1 MSETDP
7 VSPATSADPD
17 ADRSEAPAPAPA
29 PVANPFLSHLQSLRE
44 LQITLSQEGRAEA
57 ILGEGTT
64 GTVEIVG
71 ADCVV
76 ALIEPSNGLP
86 PLRFGWIEG
95 RQMAQHEINMLARRL
110 DEPIQRVRSGQAAR
124 VLLGAT
130 EDEDPQASSRQDA
143 GPRTLETMRSP
154 KFGSTIVLG
163 IDASM
168 GSRGA
173 LVLARHD
180 PVPFGREQI
189 QLADLLATLMAIQI
203 ERALRAT
210 DARHASERLQE
221 EFGAATRRL
230 HETTLE
236 LQAINTV
243 AAAAAPS
250 LDLDRQID
258 ISLRKTLEVTRF
270 KAGAIF
276 LVADTGQGE
285 TLRLARCVG
294 EPAYLELARGRA
306 IRKGLG
312 VVGRV
317 WERGESMVIAD
328 LSADLSLEGDGG
340 ELVALRRAGYRALA
354 CVPLTARGSVIG
366 TMELLSTED
375 RPELESRPSLAQAI
389 AAQIA
394 IVIQN
399 GRVLS
404 DVMRH
409 SLDLEAQ
416 LAAHAHDLAR
426 SHGLIAVLRET
437 LEGARRSNDLR
448 EILEEALVRAV
459 DLMQLEAGTVHLVDP
474 GTRALHLKAQ
484 RGLPQGV
491 LDELGTKVSRTMI
504 GRALST
510 GEPVVGSTD
519 GADLIDTGGLRFRA
533 AVPLRTMS
541 GVHGVLAVA
550 GRRDD
555 VRQETVIRTLAA
567 LGEILGLMV
576 ENTRV
581 FQQTP
586 AAGTQRQDLSAQL
599 VQAQKMESIGTMAGG
614 IAHEFNNLLG
624 AILGYAGHIRGL
636 TTPDNPIHRHAIT
649 IEQQSRRAAELTQQ
663 LLAFARGGQYT
674 LAPVDLN
681 QSIAEAVSFLSRSLD
696 PRIVIETRPD
706 PDLPMVEA
714 DAGQI
719 QQVLVNVAVNA
730 AEAMPDGGR
739 ITFETR
745 VAHLDHGFVRTRP
758 ELEPGDYVEVVIG
771 DTGGGIPP
779 DVVERAFDPFFTT
792 KTGGEGTGLG
802 LSVVYGIVR
811 NHRGHVAL
819 DSTVGLGTTVRVY
832 LPVFDRA
839 RRVARADAAPAT
851 SPARATRAGPA
862 PDSNPPQPFERVTV
876 LQVDRRRTRSV
887 PEDHSSALPLL
898 ADPPEVKPASAE
910 SPATPAPMDS
920 VAAPTAG
927 AISGGVAK
935 RTDSPAKGRIL
946 VIDDEGAIR
955 DLARDILES
964 NGYEVVVAV
973 DGLDG
978 LDAFRREWG
987 RVDLILLDMVM
998 PRMGGLETFRRL
1010 LGMDRTVRVLLCS
1023 GFTDNDKAQKAI
1035 KEGALAL
1042 LQKPFTVSEL
1052 LGWIERALGR
1062 R

>member
-7 VSPATSADPD
+7 FTSPASDNREVD
-17 ADRSEAPAPAPA
+17 APETGAPAPG
-29 PVANPFLSHLQSLRE
+29 PVSNPFLSHLQSLRE
-44 LQITLSQEGRAEA
+44 LQITLSQEGRPEA

-71 ADCVV
+71 ADCAV
-76 ALIEPSNGLP
+76 AVIEPSNGLP

-95 RQMAQHEINMLARRL
+95 RQMAQHEIGMVMRRL
-110 DEPIQRVRSGQAAR
+110 DEPIQRVRTGQTAR
-124 VLLGAT
+124 VLLGAAG
-130 EDEDPQASSRQDA
+130 DEEPEG
-143 GPRTLETMRSP
+143 GPGEGPGARTLETMRSP
-154 KFGSTIVLG
+154 GFGSTIVLG

-180 PVPFGREQI
+180 PLPFSCEQI
-189 QLADLLATLMAIQI
+189 LLADLLATLMAIQI

-221 EFGAATRRL
+221 DCGAATRRL
-230 HETTLE
+230 HETTIE

-258 ISLRKTLEVTRF
+258 ISLRKALEVTRF

-276 LVADTGQGE
+276 LMADTGSGE
-285 TLRLARCVG
+285 ALRFARGVG
-294 EPAYLELARGRA
+294 EPAYVELTRGRA
-306 IRKGLG
+306 VQKGLG
-312 VVGRV
+312 VAGRV
-317 WERGESMVIAD
+317 WERGEPVVIAD
-328 LSADLSLEGDGG
+328 LSADLSLEGHAG

-354 CVPLTARGSVIG
+354 CVPLMARGSVIG
-366 TMELLSTED
+366 TMELLSTEA

-409 SLDLEAQ
+409 SLGLEAQ
-416 LAAHAHDLAR
+416 LTAHAHDLAR
-426 SHGLIAVLRET
+426 SQQLIAVLRET
-437 LEGARRSNDLR
+437 LESARRSNDLR
-448 EILEEALVRAV
+448 EILEEALGRAV
-459 DLMQLEAGTVHLVDP
+459 DLLELAAGTVHLVDP

-484 RGLPQGV
+484 RGLPPAV
-491 LDELGTKVSRTMI
+491 VDDLGSRVSRTMV
-504 GRALST
+504 GRVLAT
-510 GEPVVGSTD
+510 GEPIVGSAEEVDRLGTD
-519 GADLIDTGGLRFRA
+519 GLRFRA
-533 AVPLRTMS
+533 AVPLRAMS

-550 GRRDD
+550 GRGDS
-555 VRQETVIRTLAA
+555 VLPETMSRTFAA
-567 LGEILGLMV
+567 VGEILGLLV
-576 ENTRV
+576 ENARA
-581 FQQTP
+581 FQGASP
-586 AAGTQRQDLSAQL
+586 AGPSLQVLPAQL
-599 VQAQKMESIGTMAGG
+599 VQAQKMESIGTLAGG

-674 LAPVDLN
+674 LGPVDLN

-696 PRIVIETRPD
+696 PRIVMETRPD
-706 PDLPMVEA
+706 PDLPLIEA

-730 AEAMPDGGR
+730 AQAMPDGGR

-745 VAHLDHGFVRTRP
+745 VAHLDQEFVRTRP

-771 DTGGGIPP
+771 DTGVGIPP
-779 DVVERAFDPFFTT
+779 DVAERVFDPFFTT
-792 KTGGEGTGLG
+792 KTEGRGTGLG

-811 NHRGHVAL
+811 NHKGHVTL

-832 LPVFDRA
+832 LPILDRVRQA
-839 RRVARADAAPAT
+839 ERVAAT
-851 SPARATRAGPA
+851 SPPSPPRATPERPA
-862 PDSNPPQPFERVTV
+862 PDSHPPHPFERVTV
-876 LQVDRRRTRSV
+876 VQVDRRRPRPSQ
-887 PEDHSSALPLL
+887 DDSSAARPGLPG
-898 ADPPEVKPASAE
+898 PPAMET
-910 SPATPAPMDS
+910 SPADSQESLAPRDP
-920 VAAPTAG
+920 VPPPGPGAAPEAAKRAG
-927 AISGGVAK
+927 APV
-935 RTDSPAKGRIL
+935 KGRIL

-955 DLARDILES
+955 EMARDVLQS
-964 NGYEVVVAV
+964 NGYEVVTAVDGV
-973 DGLDG
+973 DGLDV
-978 LDAFRREWG
+978 FRREWG
-987 RVDLILLDMVM
+987 RVDLVLLDMVM

-1010 LGMDRTVRVLLCS
+1010 LGMDRSVRVLLCS
-1023 GFTDNDKAQKAI
+1023 GFADNDKAQRAI

-1042 LQKPFTVSEL
+1042 LQKPFSVSEL
-1052 LGWIERALGR
+1052 LGRIERALGQR
-1062 R
+1062 